1 MSRQRDDR
9 SGYGDDQGT
18 HVGRPQE
25 GRAGEAPNEYPGVR
39 EPDAGT
45 EAERSAAD
53 GTPGGTPRSA
63 MGSEAAEGIHGAR
76 EAGENGRDAAAPSSL
91 SETGTGRDAA
101 EGELEGETRSG
112 SEPLVERERESSSS
126 YGGAGGAPKRA
137 PDGPH

>member
-18 HVGRPQE
+18 RVGRPQE
-25 GRAGEAPNEYPGVR
+25 GRAGEAPDEYPGVR

-45 EAERSAAD
+45 EAERRAAD

-91 SETGTGRDAA
+91 SETGTGR
-101 EGELEGETRSG
+101 ESVEGETRSA
-112 SEPLVERERESSSS
+112 SEPLVERERESGSS
-126 YGGAGGAPKRA
+126 YGGAGGEPKRA

>member
-1 MSRQRDDR
+1 MTRQRDDR

-18 HVGRPQE
+18 RVGRPQE
-25 GRAGEAPNEYPGVR
+25 GRAGEAPEEYPGVR

-76 EAGENGRDAAAPSSL
+76 EAEANGRDHSAPSIL
-91 SETGTGRDAA
+91 SETGTGRDA
-101 EGELEGETRSG
+101 EEGETRSG

-126 YGGAGGAPKRA
+126 YGGAGGEPKRA

>member
-18 HVGRPQE
+18 RVGRPQE
-25 GRAGEAPNEYPGVR
+25 GRAGEAPDEYPGVR

-45 EAERSAAD
+45 EAERRAAD
-53 GTPGGTPRSA
+53 GTPGGTQRSA

-91 SETGTGRDAA
+91 SETGTGR
-101 EGELEGETRSG
+101 ESVEGETRSA
-112 SEPLVERERESSSS
+112 SEPLVERERESGSS
-126 YGGAGGAPKRA
+126 YGGAGGEPKRA